1 MSLLQWSAGGVW
13 VLFPAR
19 IEPTADVF
27 PVGAWLLP
35 QFSGSAHMQANWCE
49 CGWLASVWMQV
60 MKVMKVMLSRPRPAA
75 SGGVRWMMRSLL
87 SLLPSAAL
95 GPVVFLLLVEPLG
108 ASEANSFALLPSE
121 EEEGNLRMFGER
133 SSDPRPPC

>member
-35 QFSGSAHMQANWCE
+35 
-49 CGWLASVWMQV
+49 GWLASVWMQV
-60 MKVMKVMLSRPRPAA
+60 VKVMKVMRSRPRPAA

>member
-1 MSLLQWSAGGVW
+1 MSSLW
-13 VLFPAR
+13 VRGYFPSFLA
-19 IEPTADVF
+19 P
-27 PVGAWLLP
+27 P
-35 QFSGSAHMQANWCE
+35 HMQANWSE
-49 CGWLASVWMQV
+49 CGWLASVW